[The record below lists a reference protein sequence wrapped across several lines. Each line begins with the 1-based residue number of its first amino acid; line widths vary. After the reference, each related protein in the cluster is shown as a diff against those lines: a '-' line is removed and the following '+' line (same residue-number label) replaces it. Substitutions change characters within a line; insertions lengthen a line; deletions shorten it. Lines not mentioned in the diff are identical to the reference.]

1 MSAGSRKL
9 ASCCLRVPPEANEAM
24 TPATDIAMPK
34 SRPASGTSLPDLRG
48 WALLVPAALLLGGF
62 FLYPVVKLL
71 GLSLMDSAGHP
82 GLTQYTRLFSSPVY
96 ASVLWT
102 TIQIAFWTTVVSLV
116 AGYPVAYAIARAEPR
131 SRARLMLWVL
141 LPFWTSFLV
150 RTFAWIV
157 LLGRNGVVNDVLRRL
172 GITGAPLDL
181 IYNLAGVL
189 VGMVHALMPLAILT
203 LVPVLEKIN
212 RDLERAASTLGA
224 RGGSTFWRIYF
235 PLSFAG
241 VAAAGL
247 LVFISALGFFITPA
261 LLGSPRQTMVG
272 QLIIQQIQEMMN
284 WGFGGAIS
292 GLLIAATVVIFFA
305 YDRLVGMSTLA
316 GGEATQSGA
325 SATSRVSKAVLAMAG
340 RASDA
345 AGAALG
351 SIGLRRGPAAL
362 GLAARIV
369 TLAFLAGPALFLIPV
384 SVSKSAF
391 IEWPPELFS
400 TQWYAALAESPQWL
414 EAATRSLVVAAL
426 SALLAVLIGTPAAF
440 AMTRFALPGK
450 SVVLAIIL
458 APLIVPRIVTA
469 VGLFYLFAQLGLVGT
484 TLGLVIGHAVLSVP
498 YVTITVMAVL
508 KHHDWRLEQAATTLG
523 ARRFATFRRITLP
536 LVGNGLVAAYLFAFV
551 TSFDELTIALF
562 VTGGLFGTLPK
573 QMWDDALLK
582 VSPTLAAVSVVLLL
596 LITAFVVAAER
607 LSRRRGE

>member
-1 MSAGSRKL
+1 
-9 ASCCLRVPPEANEAM
+9 M
-24 TPATDIAMPK
+24 TPATRIAAPK
-34 SRPASGTSLPDLRG
+34 SLSTIRVSLPDLRG
-48 WALLVPAALLLGGF
+48 WALLAPGALLLGGF
-62 FLYPVVKLL
+62 FVYPVAKLLALSLTDAGGNL
-71 GLSLMDSAGHP
+71 GLS
-82 GLTQYTRLFSSPVY
+82 QYTRLISSPVY

-102 TIQIAFWTTVVSLV
+102 TIQVAFWTTVVSLV
-116 AGYPVAYAIARAEPR
+116 AGYPVAYAIARAQPR

-157 LLGRNGVVNDVLRRL
+157 LLGRNGVVNDVLQRL

-292 GLLIAATVVIFFA
+292 ALLIASTVVIFFA
-305 YDRLVGMSTLA
+305 YDRLVGISTLA
-316 GGEATQSGA
+316 GGETTRSGV
-325 SATSRVSKAVLAMAG
+325 SATSRFSKALLAAAG
-340 RASDA
+340 RSSDA
-345 AGAALG
+345 ASSALRAV
-351 SIGLRRGPAAL
+351 GLKSAPASL
-362 GLAARIV
+362 GLATRIIV
-369 TLAFLAGPALFLIPV
+369 LAFLAGPALFLIPV
-384 SVSKSAF
+384 SFSTSAF
-391 IEWPPELFS
+391 IEWPPALFS
-400 TQWYAALAESPQWL
+400 TQWYVAIVESPQWL
-414 EAATRSLVVAAL
+414 GAAARSLVVAAL

-450 SVVLAIIL
+450 SAILAIIL

-469 VGLFYLFAQLGLVGT
+469 VGLFYLFAQLGLIGT
-484 TLGLVIGHAVLSVP
+484 TAGLVIGHAVLSVP

-508 KHHDWRLEQAATTLG
+508 KHHDWRLEQAASTLG
-523 ARRFATFRRITLP
+523 ARRVATLRRITLP
-536 LVGNGLVAAYLFAFV
+536 LIGNGLIAAYLFAFV

-596 LITAFVVAAER
+596 LITAFVIAAER
-607 LSRRRGE
+607 LATRRGK

>member
-1 MSAGSRKL
+1 MTAAANASAQS
-9 ASCCLRVPPEANEAM
+9 P
-24 TPATDIAMPK
+24 
-34 SRPASGTSLPDLRG
+34 RPLWRPGLPDLRG
-48 WALLVPAALLLGGF
+48 WALLLPTALLLGGF
-62 FLYPVVKLL
+62 FLYPVAKLL
-71 GLSLMDSAGHP
+71 ALSLADAAGH
-82 GLTQYTRLFSSPVY
+82 LSFVQYARLFGSSVY

-102 TIQIAFWTTVVSLV
+102 TLQISFWTTVVCLL

-141 LPFWTSFLV
+141 LPFWTSFLI

-157 LLGRNGVVNDVLRRL
+157 LLGRNGVVNDVLQKA

-272 QLIIQQIQEMMN
+272 QLIIQQIQDMMN

-292 GLLIAATVVIFFA
+292 ALLIAATIVIFFA

-316 GGEATQSGA
+316 GGESTRAESGR
-325 SATSRVSKAVLAMAG
+325 SLRFSKSLLAAVG

-345 AGAALG
+345 VSSAFNSAGLRGAPAMAGAATRL
-351 SIGLRRGPAAL
+351 LVL
-362 GLAARIV
+362 V
-369 TLAFLAGPALFLIPV
+369 FLAGPALFLIPV
-384 SVSKSAF
+384 SFSTSSF
-391 IEWPPELFS
+391 IEWPPSLFS
-400 TQWYAALAESPQWL
+400 TQWYEALVQSPQWFG
-414 EAATRSLVVAAL
+414 AAARSFAVAGL
-426 SALLAVLIGTPAAF
+426 SALLALVIGTPAAF
-440 AMTRFALPGK
+440 AMTLFKLPGK
-450 SVVLAIIL
+450 PVVLAVIL

-469 VGLFYLFAQLGLVGT
+469 VGLFYLFAQIGLIGT

-508 KHHDWRLEQAATTLG
+508 KHHDWRLEQAASTLG
-523 ARRFATFRRITLP
+523 ARRVSTLRRITLP
-536 LVGNGLVAAYLFAFV
+536 LIGNGLIAAYLFAFV

-596 LITAFVVAAER
+596 LITVFVVAAER
-607 LSRRRGE
+607 LSRRRGG

>member
-1 MSAGSRKL
+1 MTSAADLSSPKPLSSARG
-9 ASCCLRVPPEANEAM
+9 VPPE
-24 TPATDIAMPK
+24 
-34 SRPASGTSLPDLRG
+34 LRG
-48 WALLVPAALLLGGF
+48 WALLVPAGLLLGGF
-62 FLYPVVKLL
+62 FLYPVAKLL
-71 GLSLMDSAGHP
+71 GLSLVDAG
-82 GLTQYTRLFSSPVY
+82 GTFSLSQYARLFGSPVY
-96 ASVLWT
+96 VSVLWT
-102 TIQIAFWTTVVSLV
+102 TLQIAFWTTVVSLV

-157 LLGRNGVVNDVLRRL
+157 LLGRNGVVNDVLQRL
-172 GITGAPLDL
+172 GLTGAPLDL

-292 GLLIAATVVIFFA
+292 ALLIAATVVIFFA

-316 GGEATQSGA
+316 GGEATRSGT
-325 SATSRVSKAVLAMAG
+325 STTSRASKAVLAAAG
-340 RASDA
+340 RACDA
-345 AGAALG
+345 AASAFN
-351 SIGLRRGPAAL
+351 SIGLRRGPASL
-362 GLAARIV
+362 GLTVR
-369 TLAFLAGPALFLIPV
+369 TLVLIFLAGPALFLIPV
-384 SVSKSAF
+384 SVSTSAF
-391 IEWPPELFS
+391 IEWPPALFS
-400 TQWYAALAESPQWL
+400 TQWYAALVDSPQWFG
-414 EAATRSLVVAAL
+414 AAIRSLVVAAL

-450 SVVLAIIL
+450 SAVLAIIL

-508 KHHDWRLEQAATTLG
+508 KHHDWRLEQAASTLG
-523 ARRFATFRRITLP
+523 ARPAATLRRITLP

-582 VSPTLAAVSVVLLL
+582 VSPTLAAVSVILLL
-596 LITAFVVAAER
+596 LITVFVVAAER
-607 LSRRRGE
+607 LARRRGE

>member
-1 MSAGSRKL
+1 MTVATNLTSPNRPGAG
-9 ASCCLRVPPEANEAM
+9 
-24 TPATDIAMPK
+24 
-34 SRPASGTSLPDLRG
+34 GTRLPDLRG
-48 WALLVPAALLLGGF
+48 WALLVPTALLLGGF
-62 FLYPVVKLL
+62 FVYPVVKLL
-71 GLSLMDSAGHP
+71 ALSLADSAGQVS
-82 GLTQYTRLFSSPVY
+82 LAQYARLFASPVY

-102 TIQIAFWTTVVSLV
+102 TLQIAFWTTVVSLV

-157 LLGRNGVVNDVLRRL
+157 LLGRNGVVNDVLQRL
-172 GITGAPLDL
+172 GVTGAPLDL

-224 RGGSTFWRIYF
+224 RGGSTFWRVYF

-261 LLGSPRQTMVG
+261 LLGSPKQTMVG
-272 QLIIQQIQEMMN
+272 QLIIQQIQDMMN

-292 GLLIAATVVIFFA
+292 ALLIAATIVIFFA

-316 GGEATQSGA
+316 GGESARSGPG
-325 SATSRVSKAVLAMAG
+325 SRSTRFSKAVLSAAG

-345 AGAALG
+345 AGSALR
-351 SIGLRRGPAAL
+351 SAGLNRGPASIGWATRVL
-362 GLAARIV
+362 V
-369 TLAFLAGPALFLIPV
+369 LAFLAGPALFLVPV
-384 SVSKSAF
+384 SFSTGSF
-391 IEWPPELFS
+391 IEWPPALFS
-400 TQWYAALAESPQWL
+400 TKWYAAIADSPQWL
-414 EAATRSLVVAAL
+414 GAAARSFVIAGLSAAL
-426 SALLAVLIGTPAAF
+426 AVVIGTPAAF
-440 AMTRFALPGK
+440 AMTRFELPGK
-450 SVVLAIIL
+450 SAVLALIL

-508 KHHDWRLEQAATTLG
+508 KHHDWRLEQAAATLG
-523 ARRFATFRRITLP
+523 ARRAATLRRVTLP
-536 LVGNGLVAAYLFAFV
+536 LIGNGLIAAYLFAFV

-596 LITAFVVAAER
+596 LITAFVIAAER